1 MSYDDG
7 SLGQRGNGTPGDGQ
21 SQRGPLWNLRSG
33 IRTVVQRIRRHAVD
47 WPRRYVEQQS
57 ALYESRD
64 RR

>member
-7 SLGQRGNGTPGDGQ
+7 SLGQRGNGTPADGQ
-21 SQRGPLWNLRSG
+21 PGRGPIWKLRSG
-33 IRTVVQRIRRHAVD
+33 VRAVVQRLRRHAVE

-64 RR
+64 RK